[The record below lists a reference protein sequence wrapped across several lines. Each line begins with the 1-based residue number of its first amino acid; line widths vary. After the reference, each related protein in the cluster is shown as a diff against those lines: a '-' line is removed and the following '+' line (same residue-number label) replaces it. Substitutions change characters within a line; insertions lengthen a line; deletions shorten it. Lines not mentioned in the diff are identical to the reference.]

1 MSHWSEMN
9 RRSQGISQRR
19 EDIID
24 DPRVDQLKAALTE
37 NWKEYANQRIKLYWI
52 LDNLKRYEPGWE
64 SYDPFK
70 GAVEITDVQMDNIM
84 KSRNYNRIKLFSDEM
99 ANSHYHI
106 TMEAMKLEY
115 ILYNIKNGNQ
125 FRIRNGEISV

>member
-24 DPRVDQLKAALTE
+24 DPRVDQLKKALTAHWIDYD
-37 NWKEYANQRIKLYWI
+37 NKRVRLYWI
-52 LDNLKRYEPGWE
+52 LESLKCYEPGWE

-70 GAVEITDVQMDNIM
+70 DAAEITDEQMENIM
-84 KSRNYNRIKLFSDEM
+84 KSRNYNRILLFSENL
-99 ANSHYHI
+99 AKSHNNV
-106 TMEAMKLEY
+106 MLEAMKLEY
-115 ILYNIKNGNQ
+115 ILYNIKNGNH